1 MLSKQPEMV
10 ALDTRK
16 HGSLTK
22 RQFLVL
28 KYRTSGLSQ
37 LETARKLATSRANVS
52 MIELRAKKKLERARE
67 TIWAYESMLSKHI
80 IKVKGGTRLQEVPSI
95 VLSEGD
101 RAKIHLRSNLV
112 EIIRM
117 VKRVD
122 PACLKNGEITR
133 DLEFAF
139 TQSGVLTLA

>member
-1 MLSKQPEMV
+1 MKWLHLETK
-10 ALDTRK
+10 K

-37 LETARKLATSRANVS
+37 LQTARKLTTSRANIS
-52 MIELRAKKKLERARE
+52 MIELRAKKKIEKARE
-67 TIWAYESMLSKHI
+67 TLWAYESMLSKRVVR
-80 IKVKGGTRLQEVPSI
+80 VKQGTRLQEIPSI
-95 VLSEGD
+95 VLAEGD
-101 RAKIHLRSNLV
+101 RSKIHLRSNLV

-122 PACLKNGEITR
+122 PACVKNGEITR
-133 DLEFAF
+133 DIEFAF
-139 TQSGVLTLA
+139 TQSGLLTLA

>member
-1 MLSKQPEMV
+1 METK
-10 ALDTRK
+10 K

-37 LETARKLATSRANVS
+37 LQTARKLTTSRANIS
-52 MIELRAKKKLERARE
+52 MIELRAKKKIEKARE
-67 TIWAYESMLSKHI
+67 TLWAYESMLSKRVVR
-80 IKVKGGTRLQEVPSI
+80 VKQGTRLQEIPSI
-95 VLSEGD
+95 VLAEGD
-101 RAKIHLRSNLV
+101 RSKIHLRSNLV

-122 PACLKNGEITR
+122 PACVKNGEITR

-139 TQSGVLTLA
+139 TQSGLLTLA